1 MKILLI
7 VAVVGLL
14 VLAGFVV
21 ASAIDV
27 DDPIEEQTFS
37 CEGGCS
43 ADNTCGNPSCGFEKT
58 GSCGCGK
65 R

>member
-14 VLAGFVV
+14 VLAGVAVV
-21 ASAIDV
+21 NAVSVDEPVDV
-27 DDPIEEQTFS
+27 EPSS
-37 CEGGCS
+37 CGGGCS
-43 ADNTCGNPSCGFEKT
+43 VGQVCSNAECGVRAG
-58 GSCGCGK
+58 GSCGCG

>member
-14 VLAGFVV
+14 VFAGLAIANAVEVEEPV
-21 ASAIDV
+21 A
-27 DDPIEEQTFS
+27 EELPS
-37 CEGGCS
+37 CGGGCS
-43 ADNTCGNPSCGFEKT
+43 AGQTCSNAGCGAKVG
-58 GSCGCGK
+58 GSCGCG